1 MEQKYLCAFEYAIER
16 INGKWKGKVLKY
28 LNERTYRFNELH
40 RELDGISQKMLS
52 KVLSELEKDGIV
64 LKKVYPIIPPKV
76 EYSLTEQ
83 GKKLE
88 KIFILLS
95 IWGEELAKINGL
107 DNIKCH
113 LPEKGLA
120 KEHKDKSK
128 KL

>member
-1 MEQKYLCAFEYAIER
+1 MKQTYLCAFEYAIER

-52 KVLSELEKDGIV
+52 KVLTELERDGIV

-76 EYSLTEQ
+76 EYSLTDQ

-88 KIFILLS
+88 KVFILLS
-95 IWGEELAKINGL
+95 LWGEELAKMNGL
-107 DNIKCH
+107 DNIVCN
-113 LPEKGLA
+113 LS
-120 KEHKDKSK
+120 SK
-128 KL
+128 NDENTLKKRGI